1 MKDISCNLAGLD
13 LANPILTASGTFG
26 YGLEFEPYGNL
37 SKLGGLV
44 VKGLSLNPRGGNP
57 TPRIVETACGL
68 LNAIGLQNIG
78 AKSFV
83 RDKLPH
89 LPWRDT
95 QVIANLYAQSVDEFS
110 ELAEFLAREEGIAA
124 LEVNVSCPNV
134 AQAGVGFGQDPQ
146 QADAVCRAVK
156 KVSGLKPVIVK
167 LTPNVTNIREIAAAV
182 QGGGA
187 DAISL
192 INTLSGMAVDIHTRK
207 PKLANVQG
215 GLSGPAIK
223 PVALHQVYQ
232 VCQEVSIP
240 VIGLGGI
247 TSAAD
252 ILEFILV
259 GAHAVQVG
267 SANFL
272 RPDMSFQLVDELQ
285 SLTEEL
291 GISSWDEWRGGLK
304 VDLKP

>member
-1 MKDISCNLAGLD
+1 MKDMSCTLAGLE

-26 YGLEFEPYGNL
+26 YGSEFTPYGDL

-44 VKGLSLNPRGGNP
+44 VKGLSLEPRLGNP

-78 AKSFV
+78 TKAFV
-83 RDKLPH
+83 REKLPH
-89 LPWRDT
+89 LPWK
-95 QVIANLYAQSVDEFS
+95 QVAIVANLYAQSVEEFA
-110 ELAEFLAREEGIAA
+110 ELSSLLAREEGIAA
-124 LEVNVSCPNV
+124 LEINVSCPNV
-134 AQAGVGFGQDPQ
+134 AKGGLAFGQDPT
-146 QADAVCRAVK
+146 QAAAVCRAVK
-156 KVSGLKPVIVK
+156 EVSGAKPVMVK
-167 LTPNVTNIREIAAAV
+167 LTPNVTDIRTVASAV
-182 QGGGA
+182 QEAGA

-192 INTLSGMAVDIHTRK
+192 INTLSGMAVDIHTRR
-207 PKLANVQG
+207 PRLANVQG

-232 VCQEVSIP
+232 VCHEVNIP

-247 TSAAD
+247 TSATD

-259 GAHAVQVG
+259 GAQAVQVG

-272 RPDMSFQLVDELQ
+272 RPDMSFRLVDELQ
-285 SLTEEL
+285 ALTEVL
-291 GISSWDEWRGGLK
+291 GISSWEEWRGSLE
-304 VDLKP
+304 V

>member
-1 MKDISCNLAGLD
+1 MKDMSCSLAGLE

-26 YGLEFEPYGNL
+26 YGSEFAPYGDL

-44 VKGLSLNPRGGNP
+44 VKGLSLEPRLGNP
-57 TPRIVETACGL
+57 SPRIVETACGL

-78 AKSFV
+78 ARAFIQD
-83 RDKLPH
+83 RLPH
-89 LPWRDT
+89 LPWKK
-95 QVIANLYAQSVDEFS
+95 VAVVANLYAQSVEEFA
-110 ELAEFLAREEGIAA
+110 ELAEILAQTEGIAA
-124 LEVNVSCPNV
+124 LEINVSCPNV
-134 AQAGVGFGQDPQ
+134 ARGGLAFGQDPT
-146 QADAVCRAVK
+146 QAAAVCRTVK
-156 KVSGLKPVIVK
+156 EASGSMPVMIK
-167 LTPNVTNIREIAAAV
+167 LTPNVTDIRAVASAV
-182 QGGGA
+182 QEAGA

-192 INTLSGMAVDIHTRK
+192 INTLSGMAVDIHTRR
-207 PKLANVQG
+207 PRLANIQG

-232 VCQEVSIP
+232 VCQEVTIP
-240 VIGLGGI
+240 VVGLGGI

-259 GAHAVQVG
+259 GARAVQVG

-285 SLTEEL
+285 ALTEEL
-291 GISSWDEWRGGLK
+291 GISSWDEWRGSLE
-304 VDLKP
+304 V

>member
-1 MKDISCNLAGLD
+1 MKDMSCTLAGLE

-26 YGLEFEPYGNL
+26 YGSEFTPYGDL

-44 VKGLSLNPRGGNP
+44 VKGLSLEPRLGNP

-78 AKSFV
+78 AKAFV
-83 RDKLPH
+83 REKLPH
-89 LPWRDT
+89 LPWK
-95 QVIANLYAQSVDEFS
+95 QVAIVANLYAQSVEEFA
-110 ELAEFLAREEGIAA
+110 ELSSLLAREEGIAA
-124 LEVNVSCPNV
+124 LEINVSCPNV
-134 AQAGVGFGQDPQ
+134 AKGGLAFGQDPT
-146 QADAVCRAVK
+146 QAAAVCRAVK
-156 KVSGLKPVIVK
+156 EVSGAKPVMVK
-167 LTPNVTNIREIAAAV
+167 LTPNVTDIRTVASAV
-182 QGGGA
+182 QEAGA

-192 INTLSGMAVDIHTRK
+192 INTLSGMAVDIHTRR
-207 PKLANVQG
+207 PRLANVQG

-232 VCQEVSIP
+232 VCHEVNIP

-247 TSAAD
+247 TSATD

-259 GAHAVQVG
+259 GAQAVQVG

-272 RPDMSFQLVDELQ
+272 RPDMSFRLVDELQ
-285 SLTEEL
+285 ALTEVL
-291 GISSWDEWRGGLK
+291 GISSWEEWRGSLE
-304 VDLKP
+304 V

>member
-1 MKDISCNLAGLD
+1 MKDMSCSLAGLE

-26 YGLEFEPYGNL
+26 YGSEFTPYGDL

-44 VKGLSLNPRGGNP
+44 VKGLSLEPRLGNP

-78 AKSFV
+78 AKAFV
-83 RDKLPH
+83 REKLPR
-89 LPWRDT
+89 LPWK
-95 QVIANLYAQSVDEFS
+95 QVAVVANLYAHSGEEFA
-110 ELAEFLAREEGIAA
+110 ELAELLAREEGIAA
-124 LEVNVSCPNV
+124 LEINVSCPNV
-134 AQAGVGFGQDPQ
+134 SRGGLAFGQDPT
-146 QADAVCRAVK
+146 QAAAVCRTVK
-156 KVSGLKPVIVK
+156 EVSGPKPVMVK
-167 LTPNVTNIREIAAAV
+167 LTPNVTDIRAVASAV
-182 QGGGA
+182 QEAGA

-192 INTLSGMAVDIHTRK
+192 INTLSGMAVDIQTRR
-207 PKLANVQG
+207 PRLANIQG

-232 VCQEVSIP
+232 VCQEVNIP
-240 VIGLGGI
+240 VVGLGGI

-259 GAHAVQVG
+259 GAQAIQVG

-272 RPDMSFQLVDELQ
+272 RPDMSFRLVDELQ
-285 SLTEEL
+285 ALTEEL
-291 GISSWDEWRGGLK
+291 DISSWGEWRGSLE
-304 VDLKP
+304 V